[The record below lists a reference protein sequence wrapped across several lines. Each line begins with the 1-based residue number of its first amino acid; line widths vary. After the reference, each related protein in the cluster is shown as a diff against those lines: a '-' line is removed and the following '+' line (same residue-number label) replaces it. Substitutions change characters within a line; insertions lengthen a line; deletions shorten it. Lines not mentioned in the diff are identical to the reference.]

1 MKQPLQSQSCSVF
14 RLQPRDLGTST
25 HGLEGCTGA
34 RVAVGELLVSSGSTQ
49 TLLVCGFWAF
59 WTFSSLTCSKMRL
72 QRVEGSWPLQEETL
86 GARKGHGE
94 RVL

>member
-1 MKQPLQSQSCSVF
+1 M
-14 RLQPRDLGTST
+14 
-25 HGLEGCTGA
+25 
-34 RVAVGELLVSSGSTQ
+34 SSGSTRS
-49 TLLVCGFWAF
+49 LLVCGFWAF
-59 WTFSSLTCSKMRL
+59 WTFSSLSCSKMRL

>member
-1 MKQPLQSQSCSVF
+1 MLVWLWESCWYPQGPPGPYWYVAS
-14 RLQPRDLGTST
+14 
-25 HGLEGCTGA
+25 GL
-34 RVAVGELLVSSGSTQ
+34 
-49 TLLVCGFWAF
+49 F
-59 WTFSSLTCSKMRL
+59 WTFSSLSCSKMRL